1 MKIRFDMNVVHPSD
15 SQQMKEWG
23 RHASLK
29 NMGKG
34 VLRETGGAREAL
46 DEATL
51 TTQFTTRDINGIIR
65 RA

>member
-34 VLRETGGAREAL
+34 VLREAGGARDTL
-46 DEATL
+46 DEAIL
-51 TTQFTTRDINGIIR
+51 ATTPAFVTRDRIR
-65 RA
+65 RV